1 MTAAGRIDAA
11 TTAAATTDAGTTAA
25 AATDAGTTDER
36 ALRDRAYSPSLTV
49 PDLRTCLRAYA
60 DGSARARA
68 DLAWQEI
75 PYGAGPD
82 RILHF
87 FPAVSAFPAA
97 APGPEPAAPL
107 QIFIHGGYWQ
117 ELSAADS
124 SFAAPDFVSRGA
136 AFAALGYG
144 LAPAN
149 RLDEIVAMVREA
161 VLWLF
166 RNVAKLGV
174 DPRRIFVSGSS
185 AGAHLAAMC
194 LVDGWLPAPLHP
206 TDVIRG
212 ACLLSGIYDLEP
224 LRHTYVGEQIRLTAA
239 EAARNSP
246 FHRLRGTG
254 AVPSLII
261 ARGDNETSAFAAQ
274 HRQFVSALTGSGI
287 APVDLVVPGRNH
299 FDLPETLGDPDEPL
313 GRAVLAQ
320 MGLPQRAAASAHGS
334 PRPRQDDAD
343 RP

>member
-1 MTAAGRIDAA
+1 MTDADAADSDAADSDAAG
-11 TTAAATTDAGTTAA
+11 
-25 AATDAGTTDER
+25 ER

-49 PDLRTCLRAYA
+49 PDLRACLRGYA

-68 DLAWQEI
+68 DLAWREI
-75 PYGAGPD
+75 PYGPGPD

-87 FPAVSAFPAA
+87 FPALPVLPALPAA
-97 APGPEPAAPL
+97 VPGPEPGAPL
-107 QIFIHGGYWQ
+107 QMFIHGGYWQ
-117 ELSAADS
+117 ELSAAES

-166 RNVAKLGV
+166 RNAAPLGV
-174 DPRRIFVSGSS
+174 DPRRIFLSGSS

-194 LVDGWLPAPLHP
+194 LVDGWLPAPLRP
-206 TDVIRG
+206 TGVIRG

-246 FHRLRGTG
+246 VHRLRGTG
-254 AVPSLII
+254 SLPSLVI
-261 ARGDNETSAFAAQ
+261 ARGENETSAFAAQ
-274 HRQFVSALTGSGI
+274 HRQFLSALTEYGT

-299 FDLPETLGDPDEPL
+299 FDLPETLGDPGEPL

-320 MGLPQRAAASAHGS
+320 MGLPQRVSGV
-334 PRPRQDDAD
+334 R
-343 RP
+343 